1 VDRHNLLKPS
11 KTPLDSG
18 PELASYSFDMWV
30 LRPTS
35 VLRSVMV
42 GVIIGGILTTSVAV
56 ESNTAFAAV
65 QKSRPAP
72 QRKGSGKPLRI
83 TREVLKEAQQRLA
96 ELGYW
101 VGATNGQWG
110 IASRHALIAFQKIE
124 DRPRTGKLGPDDVR
138 ALRSAS
144 RPVPREQGF
153 DHVEVDLERQIL
165 MIVLADGSV
174 SRILP
179 VSTGNGKQFDLEGAV
194 LTAVTPT
201 GRFRVYRK
209 LQGWR
214 TSPLGQLYYPNYI
227 VGGIA
232 IHGNPAVPAVPAS
245 HGCIRIPMFA
255 AVEFSNLTPVGTQVI
270 VYGVSGP

>member
-1 VDRHNLLKPS
+1 LCPV
-11 KTPLDSG
+11 
-18 PELASYSFDMWV
+18 
-30 LRPTS
+30 S

-42 GVIIGGILTTSVAV
+42 GVIIGGILVMSVTV
-56 ESNTAFAAV
+56 ESNTALAAV
-65 QKSRPAP
+65 QKSRRAT
-72 QRKGSGKPLRI
+72 QRKGSGKLVRI

-96 ELGYW
+96 DLGYW
-101 VGATNGQWG
+101 VGAADGKWG
-110 IASRHALIAFQKIE
+110 DASRHALIAFQKIE
-124 DRPRTGKLGPDDVR
+124 RRPRTGRLGSDDVR

-144 RPVPREQGF
+144 RPVPRERGF
-153 DHVEVDLERQIL
+153 AHVEVDLERQIL
-165 MIVLADGSV
+165 MMVLSDGSV
-174 SRILP
+174 SKILP
-179 VSTGNGKQFDLEGAV
+179 VSSGNGKSFDLEGEMV
-194 LTAVTPT
+194 TAVTPT

-255 AVEFSNLTPVGTQVI
+255 AEEFSNLTPIGTQVI
-270 VYGVSGP
+270 VYSGSGP